1 MISNIN
7 KELFRYIG
15 YQYIAE
21 KLRDNPNY
29 INNLLNGIYFN
40 SDDIMRLELEKR
52 KSQAF
57 CQKSW
62 YHGDLFKRIYGPVKT
77 LIAEKTLKDLIARSG
92 GIQGLY
98 LIFEQSIKKELEFNS
113 LNFKNLLENN
123 FNALI
128 YFYQIYHGRDGILE
142 KIKDDAFGKILET
155 NAVLPSPRVGLLV
168 SQQAIDIF
176 KDVIK
181 NKEQLIRQKFKNI
194 SNIEVIPFLYEYD
207 NSKNLTNKIIITF
220 YAEERDFEKYGK
232 DSNLKEWGQPFSFG
246 REYDIDENILL
257 NDNIV
262 LLLSPAELG
271 YNIDNCKFDE
281 YNCQNFSVSKSGRT
295 EWWDII
301 KIKPLIDC
309 NVNVEFNINNNLKL
323 PTEVKNNLIKK
334 IREMPT
340 DDYKPLENAYLKIK
354 NR

>member
-15 YQYIAE
+15 YQYIVE
-21 KLRDNPNY
+21 KLRANPNY
-29 INNLLNGIYFN
+29 NINNLLNGVYLN
-40 SDDIMRLELEKR
+40 SDNIISLERDKG

-57 CQKSW
+57 CQKNW
-62 YHGDLFKRIYGPVKT
+62 YYGDLFKKVYGPEKT
-77 LIAEKTLKDLIARSG
+77 LIAENTLKDLIARSG

-98 LIFEQSIKKELEFNS
+98 LIFEQSIKKELEFDS

-155 NAVLPSPRVGLLV
+155 NAVLPSLLGLLV

-194 SNIEVIPFLYEYD
+194 PNIEVIPFLYEYD
-207 NSKNLTNKIIITF
+207 NLKNLANKIIITF
-220 YAEERDFEKYGK
+220 YAEERYFEKYGK
-232 DSNLKEWGQPFSFG
+232 DSNLKEWGQPFKVG
-246 REYDIDENILL
+246 AEYDIDENIL
-257 NDNIV
+257 NYNIV
-262 LLLSPAELG
+262 LLLSPVELG
-271 YNIDNCKFDE
+271 YNIDNCEFDV
-281 YNCQNFSVSKSGRT
+281 YNCQISSVSKSGRT
-295 EWWDII
+295 EWWDKTEIT
-301 KIKPLIDC
+301 PLIEC
-309 NVNVEFNINNNLKL
+309 NVNVEFNVNNNLKL
-323 PTEVKNNLIKK
+323 PTEIENNLVKK
-334 IREMPT
+334 IHKKPT
-340 DDYKPLENAYLKIK
+340 HAYKPLEDAFFKIK